1 MHHSPHFR
9 SHRLPRDL
17 SEHLPQFPSAACFG
31 PPLIANPHSSSSF
44 QGPSLPFIP
53 TGTLTSVPMPMLT
66 SRHVS
71 LLTPAGRWQPS
82 HESDIEI
89 MTSPKRTSSERV
101 GTLCLPRFRLERLPR
116 VLEIPM
122 PPLTSGRL
130 SSLSHAPLAAFRGP
144 SLTSLPTGT
153 HLAGRWQPSK
163 ESDIEI
169 MTGPK
174 RTFSGIILSQA
185 DPPNAHKPLKQRQ
198 SRPRRRRTN
207 GGTLLCGFALLWRL
221 IQLDTTRSII
231 FPNVSNN
238 SLTVLHWDGV
248 YDVAR
253 ESQFLNNL
261 NEWDTN
267 VLKSNAMESGRRGLN
282 EIVEILKVQK
292 TRDKFAD
299 AALLVVMNQFRLCL
313 NVILQM
319 VEEGL
324 PGVYITVEH
333 DIPGVARKLLG
344 FLLEEKNVNIFK

>member
-1 MHHSPHFR
+1 MTSPQENLLR
-9 SHRLPRDL
+9 TCRD
-17 SEHLPQFPSAACFG
+17 
-31 PPLIANPHSSSSF
+31 PLLT
-44 QGPSLPFIP
+44 SLPI
-53 TGTLTSVPMPMLT
+53 GTLTSVPIPLLT
-66 SRHVS
+66 SHNVS
-71 LLTPAGRWQPS
+71 LLTLAPLDS
-82 HESDIEI
+82 NIE
-89 MTSPKRTSSERV
+89 
-101 GTLCLPRFRLERLPR
+101 F
-116 VLEIPM
+116 LEIPM

-153 HLAGRWQPSK
+153 HTLVPMPLFTSRHVPLLTPAGRWQPSK

-169 MTGPK
+169 MTGPQENLL
-174 RTFSGIILSQA
+174 RNHPF
-185 DPPNAHKPLKQRQ
+185 P
-198 SRPRRRRTN
+198 SRPTKRPQTFEATTEPSKKKTRQQRH
-207 GGTLLCGFALLWRL
+207 ALVRVCPLVAP
-221 IQLDTTRSII
+221 DTVGPPTRSII

-292 TRDKFAD
+292 TQDKFAD